1 MKISIITAV
10 YNRATTLTN
19 SIDSVQSQSYGNTE
33 HVLVDGASSD
43 GSVEL
48 IQERLRSQDLFVSER
63 DKGIYDALNKGL
75 KMATGDVIGLV
86 HSDDYLA
93 DSHVLRDVAH
103 ALSQP
108 GVDGVYGDLQYVS
121 KDDTSK
127 VIRHWESGEYHI
139 SKLKRGWMPPHPTLF
154 LKREVIEQWGGYDT
168 NLRIAADYDAML
180 RYLQK
185 GKIQLAYIPRV
196 LVKMRVGGESNQ
208 SLKKIIQK
216 SREDIVALRNNG
228 VGGFGTLIFKNL
240 SKVKQFF

>member
-185 GKIQLAYIPRV
+185 GKIQLAYVPRV

-228 VGGFGTLIFKNL
+228 VGGFGTLVFKNL

>member
-93 DSHVLRDVAH
+93 DPHVLRDVAE
-103 ALSQP
+103 ALNRL
-108 GVDGVYGDLQYVS
+108 GVHGVYGDLQYVS

-185 GKIQLAYIPRV
+185 GKIQLAYVPRV

>member
-185 GKIQLAYIPRV
+185 GKIQLAYVPRV

>member
-228 VGGFGTLIFKNL
+228 VGGFGTLVFKNL